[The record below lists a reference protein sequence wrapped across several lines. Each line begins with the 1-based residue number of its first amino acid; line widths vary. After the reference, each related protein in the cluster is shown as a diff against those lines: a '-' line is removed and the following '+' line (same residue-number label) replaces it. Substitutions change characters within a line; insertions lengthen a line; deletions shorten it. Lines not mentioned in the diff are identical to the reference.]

1 VLKLMP
7 PFVAAFSGEFAAPEG
22 ASVYGEIGQ
31 SLLAAAGLPWRFLA
45 ESPATLLPEHLAG
58 LDGLVISTPRVTRDT
73 FAGGPPRLAVIARCG
88 VGFDKVDLDACTAA
102 DVALINAPLA
112 LATPTAAAGLM
123 YMLVLAKQLLPLD
136 ALVRQGRWQE
146 RDAVLGSELTGKTL
160 GIVGLGHSGREL
172 ARLAAPFEMR
182 MLAYSPHADPEQA
195 RALNVRLASLDE
207 VLRAAD
213 FVCLHC
219 RLTRETRGLIGAREL
234 ALMKPT
240 AYLVNM
246 ARGPVVDQEALLRA
260 LAERRIAGA
269 GLDVFDPEP
278 LPPGHPLTRLDNV
291 VLSPHWTTGT
301 RDVWRAAG
309 ESNCRGLLQAARG
322 ALPDHIVNQDVI
334 ARTGFQAKLARFR
347 QPGA

>member
-1 VLKLMP
+1 MP
-7 PFVAAFSGEFAAPEG
+7 TFEVAFSGELAAPDG
-22 ASVYGEIGQ
+22 TSVYGEIGQ
-31 SLLAAAGLPWRFLA
+31 SLLAAARLPWRFLA
-45 ESPATLLPEHLAG
+45 ESPPVLLPEHLAG
-58 LDGLVISTPRVTRDT
+58 LDALVISSPRVTRET
-73 FAGGPPRLAVIARCG
+73 FSHGAPRLAVIARCG
-88 VGFDKVDLDACTAA
+88 VGYDRVDLDACTAA

-112 LATPTAAAGLM
+112 LATPTAAASLM

-136 ALVRQGRWQE
+136 ALVRQGRWHE
-146 RDAVLGSELTGKTL
+146 RDAVLGIELTGKTL

-172 ARLAAPFEMR
+172 ARLAAPFKMEV
-182 MLAYSPHADPEQA
+182 LAYSPRADPEQA
-195 RALNVRLASLDE
+195 RALGVRLAPLDE

-213 FVCLHC
+213 FLCLHC
-219 RLTRETRGLIGAREL
+219 RLTPETRGLIGAREL

-246 ARGPVVDQEALLRA
+246 ARGPVVDQDALEQA
-260 LAERRIAGA
+260 LAERRLAGA

-278 LPPGHPLTRLDNV
+278 LPAGHPLTRLDNV

-322 ALPDHIVNQDVI
+322 ALPDHIVNPDVI
-334 ARTGFQAKLARFR
+334 ARPGFQAKLARFR
-347 QPGA
+347 SAGSQAP